1 VLAAKVI
8 DLQSVP
14 IWSLWIFGLVGIAM
28 LLGVVVRILPN
39 RLRRRYL
46 AFALLGFALFSA
58 RAAFSRDARTVLFFA
73 GVGGIASLAI
83 LSMGQMPADMPPATD
98 PACRLHP
105 QYAAVARRG
114 RIAGTAFI
122 ALATGLGTLSL
133 IFVRGL

>member
-1 VLAAKVI
+1 MLAAKVI
-8 DLQSVP
+8 DLRSFPV
-14 IWSLWIFGLVGIAM
+14 WSLWIFALVGIAT
-28 LLGVVVRILPN
+28 LFGVAIRILPP

-46 AFALLGFALFSA
+46 TIALVCLALFSA
-58 RAAFSRDARTVLFFA
+58 RAASSRDTRTVLWFA
-73 GVGGIASLAI
+73 GVVGIASLAI

-114 RIAGTAFI
+114 RIAGSAFI
-122 ALATGLGTLSL
+122 AMVIGLVTLSL